1 MEDHDPLQMIRA
13 KARRA
18 LEHYRERIIPGQ
30 APLSTLPEK
39 PEEISAA
46 LERHQQEKARR
57 EVRHKWTGR
66 VLMFCGFLTL
76 WGSCG
81 LYTFSL
87 MGFQTRPLESILVS
101 LALIGAGYALTA
113 WRPRLKDT
121 NEALLVAAR
130 YGNRLTAARL
140 ALELDISFEKAEKII
155 GELVKSGVAEIDLEH
170 NDPDQPI
177 TYKIRGI

>member
-1 MEDHDPLQMIRA
+1 MEDHDPLEMIRA
-13 KARRA
+13 KTKRA
-18 LEHYRERIIPGQ
+18 LERYRERIIPGETS
-30 APLSTLPEK
+30 LSTLPER
-39 PEEISAA
+39 PEEIKAVV
-46 LERHQQEKARR
+46 ERHQQEKARR
-57 EVRHKWTGR
+57 QVRQKWTGR
-66 VLMFCGFLTL
+66 VLMFGGFLTL

-121 NEALLVAAR
+121 NEALLVAAK
-130 YGNRLTAARL
+130 YGNRLTSARL

-155 GELVKSGVAEIDLEH
+155 GELVRSGVAEIDLEH
-170 NDPDQPI
+170 NDPEQPI
-177 TYKIRGI
+177 TYKVRGI